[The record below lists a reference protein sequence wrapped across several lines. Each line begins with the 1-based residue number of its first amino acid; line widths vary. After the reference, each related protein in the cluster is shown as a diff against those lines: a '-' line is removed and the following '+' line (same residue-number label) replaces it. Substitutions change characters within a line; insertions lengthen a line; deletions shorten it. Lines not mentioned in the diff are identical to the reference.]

1 LGPPKQHE
9 EQARAGIV
17 IPPSF
22 RPVGSQ
28 QVIPFWPR
36 KLATHRLPSLEERG
50 SKDEYILQV
59 HVERSAHT
67 I

>member
-1 LGPPKQHE
+1 MGPPKQHE

-17 IPPSF
+17 TSLSF

-28 QVIPFWPR
+28 QVTPFWPK

-50 SKDEYILQV
+50 SKDEGANSWFMVQK
-59 HVERSAHT
+59 ST
-67 I
+67 